1 MKLKPLILAILLA
14 LLLGACAKPDA
25 ERIEVKDAWVRAAA
39 ASETQMEGNSTMSG
53 SEHMSGGV
61 SAAYMTL
68 HNLAGETDRL
78 VSVASD
84 AAESAEMHMTQV
96 ENDVATMR
104 QVDSIEVPP
113 QGETELKPGGLHI
126 MLIGLKHELKAGDKV
141 RLTLQFEKAGA
152 VSMEAEVRLLKPG
165 LTAARSGGRAPAPS
179 PAGTRHCPTHRRRRC
194 RRCAPPLPRPALAD
208 RPSPARAPLQSH
220 PAPGACARNASQPPQ
235 RRRWAGR
242 QACGSRSRT
251 PGGH

>member
-1 MKLKPLILAILLA
+1 MKLNTLTLAILLA
-14 LLLGACAKPDA
+14 LLLGACVKADTQQ
-25 ERIEVKDAWVRAAA
+25 IEVKDAWVRAAA
-39 ASETQMEGNSTMSG
+39 APEMQMEGNSTMSG
-53 SEHMSGGV
+53 SEHMGGGV

-104 QVDSIEVPP
+104 QVNSIEVPP
-113 QGETELKPGGLHI
+113 QGDTELKPGGLHI

-152 VSMEAEVRLLKPG
+152 VSVEAEVRLP
-165 LTAARSGGRAPAPS
+165 
-179 PAGTRHCPTHRRRRC
+179 
-194 RRCAPPLPRPALAD
+194 
-208 RPSPARAPLQSH
+208 
-220 PAPGACARNASQPPQ
+220 
-235 RRRWAGR
+235 
-242 QACGSRSRT
+242 
-251 PGGH
+251 